1 MTDEPENHTIRLLQE
16 MRAEM
21 RKGFENVNLRMD
33 GLTHIL
39 VTLASH
45 IHQQDERIERL
56 EAKGDD
62 YSPLAL
68 VLPTFSTKLDR
79 ENLST

>member
-21 RKGFENVNLRMD
+21 RKGFEDVNLRMD
-33 GLTHIL
+33 GLTNIL
-39 VTLASH
+39 VTLTGH

-62 YSPLAL
+62 
-68 VLPTFSTKLDR
+68 
-79 ENLST
+79 

>member
-21 RKGFENVNLRMD
+21 RKGFEDVNLRMD

-39 VTLASH
+39 VTLAGH

-62 YSPLAL
+62 
-68 VLPTFSTKLDR
+68 
-79 ENLST
+79 

>member
-21 RKGFENVNLRMD
+21 RKGFEDVNLRID

-39 VTLASH
+39 VTLAGH
-45 IHQQDERIERL
+45 IHQHDERIERL
-56 EAKGDD
+56 EGRAED
-62 YSPLAL
+62 
-68 VLPTFSTKLDR
+68 
-79 ENLST
+79 